1 MTLRGEADRLD
12 ALIGKRRGGMTDP
25 RLTPERI
32 AELTKRL
39 DMDTEFYTSESI
51 DDKDDFH
58 EMALLET
65 TRALIEAFE
74 REREENDRSRYV
86 VVHKQLLAQLHE
98 QVVTLREDARVL
110 RATVDAAIGYRRS
123 AYTRDRDG
131 EVAQDM
137 LDRSLAVVKERK
149 L

>member
-1 MTLRGEADRLD
+1 
-12 ALIGKRRGGMTDP
+12 MTDQ
-25 RLTPERI
+25 RLTPERL

-39 DMDTEFYTSESI
+39 DTDAEFYANSGYVE
-51 DDKDDFH
+51 KEDFR
-58 EMALLET
+58 EVALLET
-65 TRALIEAFE
+65 TRALIKAFE

-86 VVHKQLLAQLHE
+86 VVHKQLLAQLNE

-123 AYTRDRDG
+123 AYTRNRDG
-131 EVAQDM
+131 EVAEAM

>member
-1 MTLRGEADRLD
+1 MV
-12 ALIGKRRGGMTDP
+12 DP

-51 DDKDDFH
+51 DDTDDFH

-74 REREENDRSRYV
+74 REREENDRSKYV
-86 VVHKQLLAQLHE
+86 VVHKQMLAQLNE
-98 QVVTLREDARVL
+98 QVVILREDARVL
-110 RATVDAAIGYRRS
+110 N
-123 AYTRDRDG
+123 RDG

-137 LDRSLAVVKERK
+137 SLAVIKERK

>member
-1 MTLRGEADRLD
+1 
-12 ALIGKRRGGMTDP
+12 MTDP